1 MPLIAIVRHAQA
13 SFGGADYDQLSDVGR
28 EQAEVV
34 GAELARRQ
42 LRDPA
47 VVTGRLRR
55 QQDTAGLVAAAA
67 GISVG
72 SRVDGRWDEYD
83 HFALLRRYVDPER
96 VELATGDSRRFQGLL
111 DEALTA
117 WSDDTK
123 DAGWAAFAGDAA
135 AALEDV
141 AAGLPKGTDAIVV
154 TSGGVLAALAAG
166 LLHAPPATAI
176 ALNRVAVN
184 CAITTVIIGSNGANL
199 LSFNDHAHFTGAR
212 RSLLTYR

>member
-13 SFGGADYDQLSDVGR
+13 SFGAADYDQLSAVGR

-55 QQDTAGLVAAAA
+55 QQDTAGLLAAAA
-67 GISVG
+67 GLAQS
-72 SRVDGRWDEYD
+72 SQVDERWDEYD

-96 VELATGDSRRFQGLL
+96 VALATSDSRRFQGLL

-117 WSDDTK
+117 WSDDAE
-123 DAGWAAFAGDAA
+123 DAGWAAFAREAA
-135 AALEDV
+135 TALEDL
-141 AAGLPKGTDAIVV
+141 AAGLPKGTDAVVV

-166 LLHAPPATAI
+166 LIHAPPATAV

-184 CAITTVIIGSNGANL
+184 CAITTVIVGSSGATL
-199 LSFNDHAHFTGAR
+199 LTFNDHAHFAGER
-212 RSLLTYR
+212 RALLTYR